1 MPRTRQ
7 ALKQRR
13 PAATDDGM
21 NDDAVL
27 VDEPQLLERSREL
40 GRSDEDTPLGLRFQR
55 RDRLAKVTLHLDR
68 VRPRKVAPRT
78 RHDVL
83 RLRLELLCPL
93 AHRAR
98 RLFVA
103 CHRGPGSL
111 HQLVGLAPEE
121 HRPALIHELRPIV
134 VQLVVRDRLGVI
146 DAPVQSH
153 VETEGEEA
161 HGVGFYEKRAQ
172 RAAYVETPSTPW
184 RFASSRASRA
194 AAEIDR
200 IFAPGRCT
208 TKRAPPSRVLL
219 SASISPPCSTMTFLT
234 IASPR
239 PVPSA
244 FVVKY
249 GSKMRPRIDV
259 AIPGPS
265 SSTSMR

>member
-1 MPRTRQ
+1 MPRTRE
-7 ALKQRR
+7 AMKQRR

-55 RDRLAKVTLHLDR
+55 RDRLAKVTLDLDR
-68 VRPRKVAPRT
+68 VLPRKVAPRA

-111 HQLVGLAPEE
+111 HQLVGVAPEE

-161 HGVGFYEKRAQ
+161 HGVEFYEKRAQ
-172 RAAYVETPSTPW
+172 TEGAKFWLSVLTDLLHAVAAIRLAREG
-184 RFASSRASRA
+184 FGL
-194 AAEIDR
+194 DQD
-200 IFAPGRCT
+200 
-208 TKRAPPSRVLL
+208 
-219 SASISPPCSTMTFLT
+219 
-234 IASPR
+234 
-239 PVPSA
+239 
-244 FVVKY
+244 
-249 GSKMRPRIDV
+249 RPRALDN
-259 AIPGPS
+259 
-265 SSTSMR
+265 

>member
-7 ALKQRR
+7 AMKQRR

-40 GRSDEDTPLGLRFQR
+40 GRSDEDTPLGLRFQC

-68 VRPRKVAPRT
+68 VLPRKVVPRA

-93 AHRAR
+93 AHRAW

-111 HQLVGLAPEE
+111 HELVSVAPEE

-153 VETEGEEA
+153 VETEGEDA
-161 HGVGFYEKRAQ
+161 HGMGFYTLGLVVARRPSGLVSAL
-172 RAAYVETPSTPW
+172 RAAAARSSAAEGSLATT
-184 RFASSRASRA
+184 FASSRKTACLPTRELA
-194 AAEIDR
+194 R
-200 IFAPGRCT
+200 IRLAG
-208 TKRAPPSRVLL
+208 
-219 SASISPPCSTMTFLT
+219 
-234 IASPR
+234 
-239 PVPSA
+239 
-244 FVVKY
+244 
-249 GSKMRPRIDV
+249 
-259 AIPGPS
+259 
-265 SSTSMR
+265 

>member
-7 ALKQRR
+7 AMKQRR
-13 PAATDDGM
+13 SAATDDGM

-27 VDEPQLLERSREL
+27 VDEPQLLERHREL

-68 VRPRKVAPRT
+68 VLPRKVAPRA

-103 CHRGPGSL
+103 CHRWPGSL
-111 HQLVGLAPEE
+111 HQLVGVAPEE
-121 HRPALIHELRPIV
+121 HRPALIHELRPMV
-134 VQLVVRDRLGVI
+134 VQLVVHDPLGVI

-161 HGVGFYEKRAQ
+161 HGVGFYQKRSQ
-172 RAAYVETPSTPW
+172 RAAARAKGPENRRPEGTDGRSATLNEENHEIPAWRNNEFTDSLSRCPSWGPEVA
-184 RFASSRASRA
+184 R
-194 AAEIDR
+194 
-200 IFAPGRCT
+200 GRHYQSQ
-208 TKRAPPSRVLL
+208 RHWPPS
-219 SASISPPCSTMTFLT
+219 
-234 IASPR
+234 
-239 PVPSA
+239 
-244 FVVKY
+244 
-249 GSKMRPRIDV
+249 
-259 AIPGPS
+259 
-265 SSTSMR
+265 

>member
-1 MPRTRQ
+1 MFARVLPRSPRFATEVERLHAGLEPLRRQELEMPRTRQ
-7 ALKQRR
+7 AMKQRR

-40 GRSDEDTPLGLRFQR
+40 GRSDEDTSLGLRFQR

-68 VRPRKVAPRT
+68 VLPRKVAPRA

-83 RLRLELLCPL
+83 RLRLELLRPL

-111 HQLVGLAPEE
+111 HQLVGVAPEE
-121 HRPALIHELRPIV
+121 HRPALIHELGPEV
-134 VQLVVRDRLGVI
+134 EQLVVHDPLGVI

-161 HGVGFYEKRAQ
+161 HSVGFYQKRRQLAVWISVLDLLTRYQ
-172 RAAYVETPSTPW
+172 SQQGSWATTV
-184 RFASSRASRA
+184 
-194 AAEIDR
+194 
-200 IFAPGRCT
+200 GRYWAGCV
-208 TKRAPPSRVLL
+208 RRCV
-219 SASISPPCSTMTFLT
+219 
-234 IASPR
+234 R
-239 PVPSA
+239 VPSPA
-244 FVVKY
+244 Q
-249 GSKMRPRIDV
+249 
-259 AIPGPS
+259 
-265 SSTSMR
+265 

>member
-7 ALKQRR
+7 AMKQRR

-68 VRPRKVAPRT
+68 VLPRKVAPRA

-111 HQLVGLAPEE
+111 HQLVGVAPEE
-121 HRPALIHELRPIV
+121 HRPALIHELMEGAWPAVARDEKAPRAMREWAQKLEAKAKYV
-134 VQLVVRDRLGVI
+134 VSGSRSD
-146 DAPVQSH
+146 
-153 VETEGEEA
+153 
-161 HGVGFYEKRAQ
+161 F
-172 RAAYVETPSTPW
+172 PW
-184 RFASSRASRA
+184 QN
-194 AAEIDR
+194 
-200 IFAPGRCT
+200 
-208 TKRAPPSRVLL
+208 
-219 SASISPPCSTMTFLT
+219 T
-234 IASPR
+234 I
-239 PVPSA
+239 
-244 FVVKY
+244 K
-249 GSKMRPRIDV
+249 
-259 AIPGPS
+259 
-265 SSTSMR
+265 

>member
-7 ALKQRR
+7 AMKQRW

-40 GRSDEDTPLGLRFQR
+40 GRSDEDTALGLRFQR
-55 RDRLAKVTLHLDR
+55 RDRLAKVALHLDR
-68 VRPRKVAPRT
+68 VPPRKVAPRA
-78 RHDVL
+78 RHDEL

-93 AHRAR
+93 APCAR

-111 HQLVGLAPEE
+111 HQLVGVAPEE

-134 VQLVVRDRLGVI
+134 VQLVVHDPLGVI

-161 HGVGFYEKRAQ
+161 HGVGL
-172 RAAYVETPSTPW
+172 
-184 RFASSRASRA
+184 
-194 AAEIDR
+194 
-200 IFAPGRCT
+200 
-208 TKRAPPSRVLL
+208 RVLPKPYL
-219 SASISPPCSTMTFLT
+219 RTPRNSDHQQKGRIRDDTGHHGSRWVMVFWHQVGTNEMAWGSFYTSM
-234 IASPR
+234 IASP
-239 PVPSA
+239 
-244 FVVKY
+244 
-249 GSKMRPRIDV
+249 
-259 AIPGPS
+259 IPAPHTPLRHLLPHMS
-265 SSTSMR
+265 P

>member
-7 ALKQRR
+7 AMKQRR

-55 RDRLAKVTLHLDR
+55 RDRLAKVTLHLER
-68 VRPRKVAPRT
+68 VLPRKVAPRA

-103 CHRGPGSL
+103 CYSGPGSL
-111 HQLVGLAPEE
+111 HQLVGVAPEE
-121 HRPALIHELRPIV
+121 HRPALIQELCPIV
-134 VQLVVRDRLGVI
+134 VQLVVHDPLGVI

-172 RAAYVETPSTPW
+172 RAAARAIDAMPHPRWVSARRNSTPSN
-184 RFASSRASRA
+184 RSSRRLPEDALGLLPRGVTD
-194 AAEIDR
+194 AE
-200 IFAPGRCT
+200 
-208 TKRAPPSRVLL
+208 
-219 SASISPPCSTMTFLT
+219 
-234 IASPR
+234 
-239 PVPSA
+239 
-244 FVVKY
+244 
-249 GSKMRPRIDV
+249 
-259 AIPGPS
+259 
-265 SSTSMR
+265 

>member
-7 ALKQRR
+7 AMKQRR

-68 VRPRKVAPRT
+68 VLPRKVAPRA

-111 HQLVGLAPEE
+111 HQLVGVAPEE

-134 VQLVVRDRLGVI
+134 VQLVVHDPLGVI

-161 HGVGFYEKRAQ
+161 HGAIGDVRA
-172 RAAYVETPSTPW
+172 V
-184 RFASSRASRA
+184 
-194 AAEIDR
+194 I
-200 IFAPGRCT
+200 
-208 TKRAPPSRVLL
+208 
-219 SASISPPCSTMTFLT
+219 
-234 IASPR
+234 R
-239 PVPSA
+239 P
-244 FVVKY
+244 
-249 GSKMRPRIDV
+249 
-259 AIPGPS
+259 
-265 SSTSMR
+265 

>member
-7 ALKQRR
+7 AMKQRR

-27 VDEPQLLERSREL
+27 VDESP
-40 GRSDEDTPLGLRFQR
+40 PLGLRFQR

-68 VRPRKVAPRT
+68 VLPRKVAPRA

-111 HQLVGLAPEE
+111 HQLVGVAPEE

-134 VQLVVRDRLGVI
+134 VQLVVHDPLGVI

-161 HGVGFYEKRAQ
+161 HGVGFYEKRAK
-172 RAAYVETPSTPW
+172 
-184 RFASSRASRA
+184 RA
-194 AAEIDR
+194 AARAIQLPL
-200 IFAPGRCT
+200 APALT
-208 TKRAPPSRVLL
+208 L
-219 SASISPPCSTMTFLT
+219 SLALALSLSLTFSSVDSLV
-234 IASPR
+234 
-239 PVPSA
+239 VP
-244 FVVKY
+244 
-249 GSKMRPRIDV
+249 
-259 AIPGPS
+259 
-265 SSTSMR
+265 

>member
-7 ALKQRR
+7 AMKQRR

-68 VRPRKVAPRT
+68 VLPRKIAPRA

-83 RLRLELLCPL
+83 RLCLELLCPL
-93 AHRAR
+93 AHRAW

-111 HQLVGLAPEE
+111 HQLVGVAAEE

-134 VQLVVRDRLGVI
+134 MQLVVHYPLSVI
-146 DAPVQSH
+146 DAPVQGH

-161 HGVGFYEKRAQ
+161 HGVRLYYEKCAQ
-172 RAAYVETPSTPW
+172 RAA
-184 RFASSRASRA
+184 A
-194 AAEIDR
+194 
-200 IFAPGRCT
+200 GR
-208 TKRAPPSRVLL
+208 
-219 SASISPPCSTMTFLT
+219 
-234 IASPR
+234 
-239 PVPSA
+239 
-244 FVVKY
+244 
-249 GSKMRPRIDV
+249 
-259 AIPGPS
+259 
-265 SSTSMR
+265 

>member
-1 MPRTRQ
+1 M
-7 ALKQRR
+7 KQRR

-40 GRSDEDTPLGLRFQR
+40 GRSDENTPLDLRFQR
-55 RDRLAKVTLHLDR
+55 RDRLAKVTLYLDR
-68 VRPRKVAPRT
+68 VLPRKVAPRA

-103 CHRGPGSL
+103 CHCGPGSL
-111 HQLVGLAPEE
+111 HQLVGVAPEE

-134 VQLVVRDRLGVI
+134 VQLVVHDPLGVI

-161 HGVGFYEKRAQ
+161 HGVGFYQKRAQ
-172 RAAYVETPSTPW
+172 RAAARAIDAMPHPRWVSARRNSTPSNPSPGSAAHWAQKSDPIAGDTP
-184 RFASSRASRA
+184 RDSSNGYRGTVTMRKNYDFSKA
-194 AAEIDR
+194 
-200 IFAPGRCT
+200 
-208 TKRAPPSRVLL
+208 KRGAVL
-219 SASISPPCSTMTFLT
+219 PWGGHENGGTEN
-234 IASPR
+234 
-239 PVPSA
+239 
-244 FVVKY
+244 
-249 GSKMRPRIDV
+249 
-259 AIPGPS
+259 
-265 SSTSMR
+265 

>member
-1 MPRTRQ
+1 
-7 ALKQRR
+7 
-13 PAATDDGM
+13 
-21 NDDAVL
+21 L

-68 VRPRKVAPRT
+68 VLPRKVAPRA

-111 HQLVGLAPEE
+111 HQLVGVAPEE

-134 VQLVVRDRLGVI
+134 VQLVVHDPLGVI
-146 DAPVQSH
+146 DARVQSH

-172 RAAYVETPSTPW
+172 RDSSVRLDFRHRTESVAHLGKAARPSAAPWNYVPRRPLRERRCPVPFSTSNPIQPPVEPTCN
-184 RFASSRASRA
+184 R
-194 AAEIDR
+194 
-200 IFAPGRCT
+200 
-208 TKRAPPSRVLL
+208 PSRQPR
-219 SASISPPCSTMTFLT
+219 SAGSLTMTQMRSRPLPVIEGCDTTHSMVCSLPFWPLNSA
-234 IASPR
+234 ASTKATR
-239 PVPSA
+239 TST
-244 FVVKY
+244 
-249 GSKMRPRIDV
+249 R
-259 AIPGPS
+259 S
-265 SSTSMR
+265 S

>member
-7 ALKQRR
+7 AMKQRR
-13 PAATDDGM
+13 SAATDDGM

-27 VDEPQLLERSREL
+27 VDEPQLLERHREL

-68 VRPRKVAPRT
+68 VLPRKVAPRA

-103 CHRGPGSL
+103 CHRGPDSL
-111 HQLVGLAPEE
+111 HQLVGVAPEE
-121 HRPALIHELRPIV
+121 HRPALIHALNPIV
-134 VQLVVRDRLGVI
+134 VQLVVRDPLGVI

-161 HGVGFYEKRAQ
+161 HGWDSTKSAPSAQQPEPSTKSPSPVGIGAQ
-172 RAAYVETPSTPW
+172 NSTPSNPTPGSAAYCAQTENL
-184 RFASSRASRA
+184 RSSDPIS
-194 AAEIDR
+194 
-200 IFAPGRCT
+200 APQFE
-208 TKRAPPSRVLL
+208 
-219 SASISPPCSTMTFLT
+219 ASIRLIRSQLRS
-234 IASPR
+234 
-239 PVPSA
+239 
-244 FVVKY
+244 
-249 GSKMRPRIDV
+249 SKRRS
-259 AIPGPS
+259 G
-265 SSTSMR
+265 